1 MINELIDSAV
11 NWFIPNF
18 HIKLRFLILL
28 SILLFIIKICYLKC
42 RCKINFIKS
51 YKINLVIYI

>member
-42 RCKINFIKS
+42 R